1 MRDFRVLILAL
12 AVLCAGCASMQP
24 APSSQTPTPAPA
36 APSGYIVTDL
46 GTLSGASSTKVS
58 DINSSGEIVGTSGN
72 HAFLWSN
79 GLMTDLGTLGGGVSM
94 AHAINDQGVVVGEA
108 SAASGETHAFMWQSG
123 VMKDL
128 GVGGETSM
136 ARGINFR
143 GDIVGL
149 ASAKNLRGGA
159 VLWSG
164 GQRQFIGDLGA
175 SGSGSRAISINDK
188 GQVAGVSS
196 GFATNQGVVRA
207 VVWLNGTISDLGA
220 LGGLHST
227 ANAIDA
233 QAMVIGWA
241 EVADNST
248 AAFQWQN
255 GKMTKLESLP
265 GSVTSAGNG
274 TQATAVNDSG
284 IIVGSC
290 VTSTGETHAV
300 IWSNGRIADLNS
312 LIPQTGLVLTR
323 ATGINRFGQIV
334 VEQQSNLDGPTTRAY
349 LLTPKQQH

>member
-1 MRDFRVLILAL
+1 MRDFKPIVSF
-12 AVLCAGCASMQP
+12 AVLCCAFT
-24 APSSQTPTPAPA
+24 AAAAAQTSYT
-36 APSGYIVTDL
+36 VTDL
-46 GTLSGASSTKVS
+46 GTLFGSNSAKVA
-58 DINSSGEIVGTSGN
+58 DINKSGQIVGTSAN

-79 GLMTDLGTLGGGVSM
+79 GVMTDLGTLGGGVSM

-108 SAASGETHAFMWQSG
+108 STASSEMHAFMWQNG

-128 GVGGETSM
+128 GVAGETSA
-136 ARGINFR
+136 ARGINSQ
-143 GDIVGL
+143 GDIVGV
-149 ASAKNLRGGA
+149 AYAKNVRGGA

-164 GQRQFIGDLGA
+164 GQRQFIGDLGL
-175 SGSGSRAISINDK
+175 SGSGSTAISINDK
-188 GQVAGVSS
+188 GQIAGVSS

-207 VVWLNGTISDLGA
+207 VVWLNGVINDLGA

-227 ANAIDA
+227 ANAINS
-233 QAMVIGWA
+233 QALVVGWA

-255 GKMTKLESLP
+255 GKMSQLESLP

-284 IIVGSC
+284 VLVGSC

-300 IWSNGRIADLNS
+300 IWSNGKITDLNS
-312 LIPQTGLVLTR
+312 LIAQTGLTLTR
-323 ATGINRFGQIV
+323 ATGINRSGQIV
-334 VEQQSNLDGPTTRAY
+334 AEQQTNLDGPTTRAF
-349 LLTPKQQH
+349 LLTPKQH

>member
-1 MRDFRVLILAL
+1 MRDFKPIVSF
-12 AVLCAGCASMQP
+12 AVLCCAFT
-24 APSSQTPTPAPA
+24 AAAAAQTSYT
-36 APSGYIVTDL
+36 VTDL
-46 GTLSGASSTKVS
+46 GTLSSSNSAKVAE
-58 DINSSGEIVGTSGN
+58 INKSGQIVGTSAN

-79 GLMTDLGTLGGGVSM
+79 GVMTDLGTLGGGVSM

-108 SAASGETHAFMWQSG
+108 STASGEMHAFVWQNG

-128 GVGGETSM
+128 GVAGETS
-136 ARGINFR
+136 AAHGINSK
-143 GDIVGL
+143 GDTVGV
-149 ASAKNLRGGA
+149 AYAKNVRGGA

-164 GQRQFIGDLGA
+164 GQRQFIGDLGL
-175 SGSGSRAISINDK
+175 SGSGSTAIAINDK
-188 GQVAGVSS
+188 GQIAGVSS

-207 VVWLNGTISDLGA
+207 VVWLNGVINDLGA

-233 QAMVIGWA
+233 QAMVVGWA

-255 GKMTKLESLP
+255 GKMSQLESLP

-284 IIVGSC
+284 VVVGSC

-300 IWSNGRIADLNS
+300 IWNNGKITDLNN
-312 LIPQTGLVLTR
+312 LITQGTGVTLTR
-323 ATGINRFGQIV
+323 ATGINRSGQVV
-334 VEQQSNLDGPTTRAY
+334 VEQQTNLDGPTTRAF
-349 LLTPKQQH
+349 LLTPQPH